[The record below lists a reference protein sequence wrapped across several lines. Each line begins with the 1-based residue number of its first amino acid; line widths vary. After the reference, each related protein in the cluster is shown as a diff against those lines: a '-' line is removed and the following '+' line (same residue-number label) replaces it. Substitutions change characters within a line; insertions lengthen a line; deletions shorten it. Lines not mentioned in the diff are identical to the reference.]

1 MTNEQVPVQAKNVA
15 DLSNLPRIQRILAVV
30 FGVVFLCVPLC
41 LTLCLL
47 VYSAVSYE
55 PVNGSIALVVLC
67 ISTFCSYRHTRKEL
81 KLRDTELR
89 VRLDTPREGL
99 AIVAGIV
106 ELPPQANSITCEI
119 TGRECVAYS
128 FTMQEVKSSGE
139 DVEQWEVF
147 NESRSV
153 PFVIRSQYGTVTVTE
168 PVQPVPST
176 FACDSSYADIWF
188 LERNQL
194 TRRSL
199 CTHNGRLQEDYAEL
213 MPGQHVTLLGKM
225 SVDTEGGALLE
236 DAEFS
241 TQANPVFLA
250 VSSAA
255 NLERL
260 PGLLILGFVI
270 PFIYLVWVLFTTG

>member
-1 MTNEQVPVQAKNVA
+1 MTKLQWPILVA
-15 DLSNLPRIQRILAVV
+15 DKRTQDFRVN
-30 FGVVFLCVPLC
+30 
-41 LTLCLL
+41 LL
-47 VYSAVSYE
+47 VAILFGPFIAALLVVWAFMIVSSE
-55 PVNGSIALVVLC
+55 PVTGSIALVVLC

-81 KLRDTELR
+81 KLRERELR

-99 AIVAGIV
+99 AIVDGRV
-106 ELPPQANSITCEI
+106 ELPPHANPITCEI
-119 TGRECVAYS
+119 TGRDCIAYS

-168 PVQPVPST
+168 PVQPVPSS

-188 LERNQL
+188 LERNKL

-199 CTHNGRLQEDYAEL
+199 CNHNGRLQQNYAEL
-213 MPGQHVTLLGKM
+213 MVGQFVTLLGNM
-225 SVDTEGGALLE
+225 SVDSEGGALLE

>member
-15 DLSNLPRIQRILAVV
+15 DLSNLPLPAVV
-30 FGVVFLCVPLC
+30 FGVVFLCLPLC
-41 LTLCLL
+41 VASGLL
-47 VYSAVSYE
+47 VYTAVSYE
-55 PVNGSIALVVLC
+55 PVTGSIALVVLC

-81 KLRDTELR
+81 KLRERELR

-99 AIVAGIV
+99 AIVDGRV
-106 ELPPQANSITCEI
+106 ELPPHANPITCEI
-119 TGRECVAYS
+119 TGRDCIAYS

-168 PVQPVPST
+168 PVQPVPSS

-188 LERNQL
+188 LERNKL
-194 TRRSL
+194 TRWSL
-199 CTHNGRLQEDYAEL
+199 CTHNGRLQQNYAEL
-213 MPGQHVTLLGKM
+213 MAGQFVTLLGNM
-225 SVDTEGGALLE
+225 SVDPEGGALLE
-236 DAEFS
+236 DAKFNTE
-241 TQANPVFLA
+241 ANPVFEA

>member
-1 MTNEQVPVQAKNVA
+1 MA
-15 DLSNLPRIQRILAVV
+15 IL
-30 FGVVFLCVPLC
+30 FGPFIAG
-41 LTLCLL
+41 LL
-47 VYSAVSYE
+47 VLWALMIVSSE
-55 PVNGSIALVVLC
+55 PVTGSITLVVLC
-67 ISTFCSYRHTRKEL
+67 TSIFCSYRHGQKQL
-81 KLRDTELR
+81 KLRDRELR
-89 VRLDTPREGL
+89 GWMDTSTPREGL
-99 AIVAGIV
+99 VIVDGRV
-106 ELPPQANSITCEI
+106 ELPPHATPITCEI
-119 TGRECVAYS
+119 TGRDCVAYS

-153 PFVIRSQYGTVTVTE
+153 PFVIRNQYGTVTVTE
-168 PVQPVPST
+168 PVQPVPSS

-188 LERNQL
+188 LERNKL

-199 CTHNGRLQEDYAEL
+199 CNHNGRLQQNYAEL
-213 MPGQHVTLLGKM
+213 MVGQFVTLLGNM
-225 SVDTEGGALLE
+225 SVDSEGGALLE

>member
-1 MTNEQVPVQAKNVA
+1 MTKLQWPILVA
-15 DLSNLPRIQRILAVV
+15 NKRTQDFRVNLLMAIL
-30 FGVVFLCVPLC
+30 FGPFIAG
-41 LTLCLL
+41 LL
-47 VYSAVSYE
+47 VLWALMIVSSE
-55 PVNGSIALVVLC
+55 PVTGSITLVVLC
-67 ISTFCSYRHTRKEL
+67 TSILCSYRHGQENR
-81 KLRDTELR
+81 KLRDRELR
-89 VRLDTPREGL
+89 GWMDTSTPREGL
-99 AIVAGIV
+99 AIVDGRV
-106 ELPPQANSITCEI
+106 ELPPHANPITCEI
-119 TGRECVAYS
+119 TGRDCIAYS

-168 PVQPVPST
+168 PVQPVPSS
-176 FACDSSYADIWF
+176 FACDSAYADIWF
-188 LERNQL
+188 LERNKL

-199 CTHNGRLQEDYAEL
+199 CAHNGRLQQNYAEL
-213 MPGQHVTLLGKM
+213 MAGQFVTLLGNM
-225 SVDTEGGALLE
+225 SVDSEGGALLE

-260 PGLLILGFVI
+260 PLVHKLGLVI
-270 PFIYLVWVLFTTG
+270 PSAYLLWMLFTIVRSS